1 MTPELK
7 TKNTMEEYMD
17 ILTLMT
23 DENLAQ
29 YMMKKNFEVIRLE
42 LRIGLIKSEIE
53 RREGV

>member
-29 YMMKKNFEVIRLE
+29 YMMKKNFEVVKLE
-42 LRIGLIKSEIE
+42 MRIGLIKAEIE
-53 RREGV
+53 RREGI